1 MNTIANVISL
11 EWKQF
16 QRVQGQGGRAACQEN
31 LKGFIINR
39 LAQFLTWD
47 EATLQGYCDDLS
59 MAEVEGR
66 NLMTEKYAR
75 MMRDT
80 QPHEYGKLCEFLPE
94 IESVRV
100 MLVEKIISIQTIWQ
114 KEFMEKYPCTANGS
128 RPISS
133 RKNDPD
139 STGFRTYLRSELYTL
154 SEKTLRLYLAHVEK
168 MQAQG
173 INMTIQ
179 NLEYVA
185 RMYGFE
191 SLSEMEAV
199 AARRV

>member
-1 MNTIANVISL
+1 MNVIAKIIAM
-11 EWKQF
+11 EWEQF
-16 QRVQGQGGRAACQEN
+16 QKVQGQNGRAACQEDP
-31 LKGFIINR
+31 KGFVVNR

-47 EATLQGYCDDLS
+47 EITLEGYCRDLEN
-59 MAEVEGR
+59 AVAEGR

-80 QPHEYGKLCEFLPE
+80 QPQEYGKLCEFLPE

-114 KEFMEKYPCTANGS
+114 KEFMERYPMIANGS
-128 RPISS
+128 RPLSS
-133 RKNDPD
+133 SKNNPD

-154 SEKTLRLYLAHVEK
+154 SERTLRNYLAHIK
-168 MQAQG
+168 DLQAQG
-173 INMTIQ
+173 RNMTIE

-185 RMYGFE
+185 KLYGFK
-191 SLSEMEAV
+191 SLQEMENLSV
-199 AARRV
+199 KH